1 MAAVLRSAV
10 KCGTPC
16 LTAARLG
23 SRRMTPGPW
32 LQGND
37 GQVPL
42 HCRAALSTGALPTLL
57 PPPDAGPWGHVAADV
72 RALSPLEGGAPLR
85 KVGCSC
91 ACSAQPP
98 AQPVALHGVRLS
110 WLQDISSA

>member
-1 MAAVLRSAV
+1 MHDSSSS
-10 KCGTPC
+10 
-16 LTAARLG
+16 G
-23 SRRMTPGPW
+23 SRRVTPGPL

-42 HCRAALSTGALPTLL
+42 HCRAALSTRALPTLL
-57 PPPDAGPWGHVAADV
+57 PPPDAGLWGHVAADV

-85 KVGCSC
+85 KVGCCC
-91 ACSAQPP
+91 ASSFQSP
-98 AQPVALHGVRLS
+98 AQPVALRGVRRS